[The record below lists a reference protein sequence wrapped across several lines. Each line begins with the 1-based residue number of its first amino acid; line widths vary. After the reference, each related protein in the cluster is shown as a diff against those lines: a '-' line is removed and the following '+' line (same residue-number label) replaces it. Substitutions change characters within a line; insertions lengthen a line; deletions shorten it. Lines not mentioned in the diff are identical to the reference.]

1 MAATHLT
8 TLRLRSAEPDSP
20 ALRLGLTRELGG
32 ADPTPSSLPPSA
44 ILMVRRMEDPLPGS
58 LGSGGFRPPA
68 VWERAL
74 RERLGELCRHAARPD
89 RWGRVPANAPAVLF
103 ADRAELVACR
113 LRAHAAREPASWW
126 TPRLPAELDDGPAA
140 AARDPVALL
149 ARRIRELP
157 AVLQRLAEW
166 GAVTPVLRSL
176 DEPEAMR
183 LLEELVREW
192 SLPAAL
198 AGHRTAAETATEKHQ
213 VKGTP
218 SENEPVASRRAG
230 ELRGGVVEH
239 GDDPWARWLPAE
251 VAAASKEPA
260 VRALAGV
267 AFGLVRSPSRLRS
280 PVLVERVADWWRRV
294 EAGEKRDPEPWVPAA
309 EPRSVSEAQDAPR
322 LGLQITETSRFREDA
337 LSQVVPTSADTLSL
351 PDVVSRGSESRPGT
365 SIETGPEP
373 ASPDPPHP
381 ELFDRPAVES
391 PAQRGSA
398 GSGPTLQGEAPEP
411 TPTSDPLPFLI
422 RSGDTFLTA
431 WGGVFYLI
439 HLLEDQE
446 LPRAAEDDWRLETL
460 AGPWGTLDLVARGL
474 LAHRFPGIAE
484 DPLWQVLEHLAAWP
498 DDRDQ
503 DGANETP
510 DEPLYPLPAGCP
522 PHLGGWLASALPAFR
537 ARLLLALGEDAT
549 READDPVERL
559 LALPARIHLTSSH
572 LDVVTGLD
580 QIWLPARRA
589 GLDRNPGWLPDYG
602 RVVLLHYEDPVHFEE
617 PGGTPS

>member
-1 MAATHLT
+1 MTATHLT

-20 ALRLGLTRELGG
+20 ALRLGLARELGG
-32 ADPTPSSLPPSA
+32 ADLTPSGLPPSA

-74 RERLGELCRHAARPD
+74 REHLSEALRGADRPD

-103 ADRAELVACR
+103 TDPAELLACR
-113 LRAHAAREPASWW
+113 LRSLVAGEPDPWW
-126 TPRLPAELDDGPAA
+126 TARLPSELGGGPGARHRAA
-140 AARDPVALL
+140 VSLL
-149 ARRIRELP
+149 TRRIRELP

-166 GAVTPVLRSL
+166 GALTPVLRSL
-176 DEPEAMR
+176 NEPEATR

-198 AGHRTAAETATEKHQ
+198 AGHRTSAETATEKHQ
-213 VKGTP
+213 VERTP
-218 SENEPVASRRAG
+218 LEDEPVASRRAG
-230 ELRGGVVEH
+230 ELREVVEH

-251 VAAASKEPA
+251 VAAASKTPA

-294 EAGEKRDPEPWVPAA
+294 EVGEERDPEPWAPPAA

-322 LGLQITETSRFREDA
+322 LGLQVTETSRFREDA
-337 LSQVVPTSADTLSL
+337 PSPADFPSVDVPALEDAGAG
-351 PDVVSRGSESRPGT
+351 GSESRRWASPGT
-365 SIETGPEP
+365 ASEP
-373 ASPDPPHP
+373 ASPVPPYP
-381 ELFDRPAVES
+381 ELFDPTAVEF
-391 PAQRGSA
+391 PRQPRSA
-398 GSGPTLQGEAPEP
+398 GSGPTLHEEAPEASP
-411 TPTSDPLPFLI
+411 APEPLPFLT
-422 RSGDTFLTA
+422 RPEDTFLTA
-431 WGGVFYLI
+431 WGGVFYLL

-474 LAHRFPGIAE
+474 LAHRFPEIAE
-484 DPLWQVLEHLAAWP
+484 DPVWGLLESLADWP
-498 DDRDQ
+498 DEGEE
-503 DGANETP
+503 DGP
-510 DEPLYPLPAGCP
+510 DEAPHEPTYPLPAGCP
-522 PHLGGWLASALPAFR
+522 SHLARWLASALPALR
-537 ARLLLALGEDAT
+537 DRLLLALGEDAT

-559 LALPARIHLTSSH
+559 LALPAHIHLTCSH

-602 RVVLLHYEDPVHFEE
+602 RVVLLHFEE
-617 PGGTPS
+617 LGAAPS